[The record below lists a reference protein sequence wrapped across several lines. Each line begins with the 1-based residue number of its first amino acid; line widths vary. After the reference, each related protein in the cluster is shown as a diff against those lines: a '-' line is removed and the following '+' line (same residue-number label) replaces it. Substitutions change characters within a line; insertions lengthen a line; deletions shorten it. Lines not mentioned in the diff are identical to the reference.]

1 MLAFTVC
8 HINQLSNAC
17 LLGDSLK
24 VQNPHYQYFIGLV
37 DDKDNIPTDFKTPYP
52 IVDIPVI
59 SIEGFQEMA
68 QRYTSDELLANCKPF
83 FAQYFIQKSER
94 IIYFD
99 CQTIV
104 HQSISFFSEI
114 LDNQSIVLVPQ
125 LLYAGIHP
133 DEKQILNTGIYHSG
147 VLALKKSNEVLAFLA
162 WWGSNTRSK
171 GYRDLCRG
179 LNADQLWLEHV
190 PALYENVHILKH
202 DGINIGYWNLPERP
216 IYQLKSEGRLVSE
229 NFSGSKF
236 PKEYQAKL
244 AKYNVQSLKGIIP
257 TFGKPNLVEKPF
269 RQSLARNIRS
279 FNNIIDVII
288 DKFTS

>member
-1 MLAFTVC
+1 MLVFTVC
-8 HINQLSNAC
+8 HINQLANAC

-24 VQNPHYQYFIGLV
+24 VQNPNYQYFIGLV
-37 DDKDNIPTDFKTPYP
+37 DDKDNIPTDFKTPYS
-52 IVDIPVI
+52 IIDILEI
-59 SIEGFQEMA
+59 SIDGFPEMA
-68 QRYTSDELLANCKPF
+68 QRYTQDELLADCKPF
-83 FAQYFIQKSER
+83 FIEYFIQKSER

-99 CQTIV
+99 CQTII
-104 HQSISFFSEI
+104 HQSISFLSEI
-114 LDNQSIVLVPQ
+114 LDNQSIILVPQ

-147 VLALKKSNEVLAFLA
+147 VLALKKSNEVSAFLT

-171 GYRDLCRG
+171 GFRDLCRG

-202 DGINIGYWNLPERP
+202 EGINIGFWNLPERNSP
-216 IYQLKSEGRLVSE
+216 QLKSMEGLVSE

-236 PKEYQAKL
+236 SKEYQAKL
-244 AKYNVQSLKGIIP
+244 TKYNVQSLKGIIP
-257 TFGKPNLVEKPF
+257 TFGKSNPVKKTF